1 MLSKSIA
8 ARALLLGQGMELR
21 RLIYML
27 ILSRDPTTIDVHGG
41 GQAVLFRFGVAV
53 LFDVPENAEKALLA
67 QLEEFIHDP
76 FESPAVEELDIRLV
90 PDAEEQFLNGELV
103 LQLMDI
109 PRVQVIADILAKS
122 VFLITTSRRRLVP
135 SSVSSPWPNACNR
148 APGCHAR
155 PRN

>member
-41 GQAVLFRFGVAV
+41 GQAV